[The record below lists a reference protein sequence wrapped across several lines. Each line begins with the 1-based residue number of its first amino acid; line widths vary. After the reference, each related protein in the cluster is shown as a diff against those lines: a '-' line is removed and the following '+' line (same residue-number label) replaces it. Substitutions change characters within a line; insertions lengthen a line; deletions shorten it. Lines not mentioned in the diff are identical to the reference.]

1 MKYEYYFRITS
12 SNALKK
18 LKEDFKKKTKVV
30 QTNHHHLL
38 KNQKCS
44 SKSIAE
50 NWQCYRKSYKEKMS
64 AQKVVQKSN
73 LRLWDLFQLSPQIY
87 VLL

>member
-12 SNALKK
+12 SNALKN

-44 SKSIAE
+44 SKSIAQ
-50 NWQCYRKSYKEKMS
+50 NWQCYRKSYKEKD
-64 AQKVVQKSN
+64 VCIKS
-73 LRLWDLFQLSPQIY
+73 RTKIKSQTSGSF
-87 VLL
+87 